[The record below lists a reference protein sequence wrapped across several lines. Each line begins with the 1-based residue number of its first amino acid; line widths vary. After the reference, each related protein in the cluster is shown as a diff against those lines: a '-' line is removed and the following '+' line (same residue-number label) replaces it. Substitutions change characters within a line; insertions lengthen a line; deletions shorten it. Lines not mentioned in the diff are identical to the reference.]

1 MTTALTNGI
10 HISVDYRYEK
20 RFSNPEQKLFMFS
33 YRIEIENTNDFP
45 IRLMR
50 RHWRIVDTA
59 MHHRE
64 VSGDGVIGEQ
74 PVIESGE
81 HYVYKSACDFTTDT
95 GRMMG
100 YYEMKNLKTGQIFH
114 VDIPEFML
122 MVPHRLN

>member
-10 HISVDYRYEK
+10 HISVDHQYEQ
-20 RFSNPEQKLFMFS
+20 RFSNPAQNLYMFS

-50 RHWRIVDTA
+50 RFWRIVDTA

-64 VSGDGVIGEQ
+64 VTGDGVIGKQ
-74 PVIESGE
+74 PIIESGE
-81 HYVYKSACDFTTDT
+81 HYTYKSACDFTTDT
-95 GRMMG
+95 GRMTG
-100 YYEMKNLKTGQIFH
+100 FYEMKNLSTGAIFR

-122 MVPHRLN
+122 MVPHKLN